1 MAKTTGLG
9 DNFYVDGY
17 DLSGDTNSL
26 GRIGGGPALMEMQG
40 IDASSIERFGALK
53 DGSIEWVSYFNPD
66 ALHSH
71 VALSS
76 LPLTNRIVT
85 YFRGTA
91 IGNAACGLMAK
102 QVNYDPTRAADG
114 GLTVAVQAQ
123 ASNAAPLEW
132 GEMLT
137 AGKRTDTTATAG
149 TMFDSGVA
157 GGTDFGLS
165 LYLQVFSVAGTS
177 VTVKVQESSDNGADA
192 YADVTGGTF
201 AAATPAA
208 SPQSQHLFTATDLH
222 VERYLKVTTSDTFT
236 SAVFAVLAVRHR
248 TLRDY

>member
-1 MAKTTGLG
+1 
-9 DNFYVDGY
+9 
-17 DLSGDTNSL
+17 
-26 GRIGGGPALMEMQG
+26 MEMQG
-40 IDASSIERFGALK
+40 IDASSIERLGTLK

-91 IGNAACGLMAK
+91 IGNAACGLQAK
-102 QVNYDPTRAADG
+102 QINYDPTRAADG
-114 GLTVAVQAQ
+114 ALTVAVQAQ
-123 ASNAAPLEW
+123 AANALPLEW

-149 TMFDSGVA
+149 TAFDSGIV

-165 LYLQVFSVAGTS
+165 LYLHVFSVTGTS

-192 YADVTGGTF
+192 YADVAGATF
-201 AAATPAA
+201 VAATPAA
-208 SPQSQHLFTATDLH
+208 SPQSQRLRTATNLT
-222 VERYLKVTTSDTFT
+222 VERYLKVTTSGTFT
-236 SAVFAVLAVRHR
+236 SATFAVVAVRH
-248 TLRDY
+248 LLASEY